1 MSASPT
7 DWPRYRLY
15 GLTMA
20 SDFPFANRLSPGGS
34 PPDLTFTRMMEA
46 PERIDLESATPLYAG
61 PPYNAEGNPVISI
74 YPLPG
79 EVRREGLVVRFRGS
93 VDYYLYQ
100 DRIVA
105 HPLNPTYDYLVE
117 IQFLGHVL
125 SIWLESKAIPMLH
138 ASAVFVNG
146 RAQVF
151 LASNKGGKSSLAAS
165 LMQAGHPMLT
175 DDILPIG
182 VESDGRIIG
191 RPGYPQMRLWPEQA
205 AHFLGGYRDLE
216 IVHPAFD
223 KRRVPVGAEGLGCFH
238 DRAAPLGCLWLPEL
252 RGDGS
257 EIAVEP
263 VSPRGVLMRLLAEA
277 FVAPFVE
284 ALGWQSR
291 RLETLARVARDVP
304 AYRLRYPRSMDQL
317 PAVRDRVLAV
327 SSKLEERSLPCRA
340 QAKVLTS

>member
-7 DWPRYRLY
+7 NWPRYRLY

-20 SDFPFANRLSPGGS
+20 SDFPFANRLAQGS
-34 PPDLTFTRMMEA
+34 NPPDLTFTRVTEA
-46 PERIDLESATPLYAG
+46 PERLDLDHAEPLYAG
-61 PPYNAEGNPVISI
+61 PPYNAVGRPVISI
-74 YPLPG
+74 HPLPG
-79 EVRREGLVVRFRGS
+79 EERREGLVVRFRGS
-93 VDYYLYQ
+93 VDYDLYE

-105 HPLNPTYDYLVE
+105 HLLKPDCDYLVE

-138 ASAVFVNG
+138 ASAVVVNG

-175 DDILPIG
+175 DDILPI
-182 VESDGRIIG
+182 EAQDDSRIVG

-205 AHFLGGYRDLE
+205 AHFLGEYRDLDF
-216 IVHPAFD
+216 VHPAFD
-223 KRRVPVGAEGLGCFH
+223 KRRVPVGAGGLGRFH
-238 DRAAPLGCLWLPEL
+238 DQAAPLGCLWLPEMA
-252 RGDGS
+252 DDS
-257 EIAVEP
+257 PEIAVEP
-263 VSPRGVLMRLLAEA
+263 VSHREVLMRLLSGT

-291 RLETLARVARDVP
+291 RLDILGRIARDVP
-304 AYRLRYPRSMDQL
+304 AYRLRYPRSMDRL
-317 PAVRDRVLAV
+317 PAVRNRLLAV
-327 SSKLEERSLPCRA
+327 SSGLEGRGVQCLVQPKA
-340 QAKVLTS
+340 LTP